1 MIRARLQ
8 DGTTSKAA
16 RTPAAATAMVCCAA
30 TLLSQTLTGCG
41 QKGALYL
48 PEKATT
54 VVPTPA
60 DATDPG
66 AGPPPASGTAPSNQT
81 DSEKKK
87 VAPGANQ

>member
-8 DGTTSKAA
+8 DGRISKAA
-16 RTPAAATAMVCCAA
+16 RTTATATAMACCAA

-41 QKGALYL
+41 QKGGLYL
-48 PEKATT
+48 PEKAAT

-60 DATDPG
+60 DATDG
-66 AGPPPASGTAPSNQT
+66 DAGRPSASGTAPSNQT